1 MKTRQ
6 IELRRP
12 GLHWFYGRLLARPLI
27 PAVLLALMTALSLWQ
42 ATNLRVAVDLS
53 GLIGAQTP
61 GARAIRDYADRF
73 EPFRAEEVLLV
84 SAPGFGNAETLR
96 AFEDLVLELQFV
108 DGVESVIS
116 IAGLPAPGRSG
127 AWLSGPELAALPPAE
142 RLRTMRDQNP
152 LAAQLMSRDL
162 TRAVVVV
169 NPSREHGGAGFLAD
183 LMQAADRIDGLRIDN
198 VGLAE
203 VQRAVSTELIRDL
216 EVLTPA
222 SFGISLILTL
232 ILFRS
237 IRAVLAVALPPVV
250 GLIWFMG
257 WMGATGTAIDP
268 VMGALPVLL
277 IVLAFSDSIHVYHA
291 AIHLSETGDDPRT
304 VVAHAMAE
312 TAPAAALTSL
322 TTIIAFASL
331 SLPDSP
337 SLNTMSLAGVAGMTL
352 SLTAV
357 LLLTPILMWAM
368 GSPKP
373 GSRAPRMFNLVVPPA
388 RALARRGRLV
398 AGLTALLL
406 VGLLAMQSQSRI
418 GFRYADYLP
427 RGADVSNALADMEAA
442 GLGSDRMIVIVESDP
457 AAPLERVRRA
467 VAAIWGEG
475 RTAWVQGDAG
485 AAILAR
491 MAARDG
497 AAHALPVQMPIAAAD
512 VRADEALR
520 ALEANLETAGLA
532 PFTAVIGP
540 GYALLT
546 EGPKLVQNLRLG
558 LYGTIA
564 AITLLVALVYRSWRL
579 GLLSLVVNLI
589 PILGVEAWLVLI
601 GRELTIMNVIALT
614 IAFGIAVDD
623 TLHFL
628 NRLRLAPPGDTRAR
642 VTSALVE
649 AGPPITAT
657 TVILLSGLVV
667 TLTSALPGLAV
678 YGGLM
683 GLAVLLAL
691 LTVLFLLPGLIR
703 WSVK

>member
-6 IELRRP
+6 IEHRRP
-12 GLHWFYGRLLARPLI
+12 GLQWFFGRLLARPLI
-27 PAVLLALMTALSLWQ
+27 PALVLVLMTAVSLWQ
-42 ATNLRVAVDLS
+42 ASNLRVAVDLS
-53 GLIGAQTP
+53 GLIGEQTQ
-61 GARAIRDYADRF
+61 GARAIRAYSERF
-73 EPFRAEEVLLV
+73 EPLRAEEVLLV
-84 SAPGFGNAETLR
+84 SAPSFGNPQTLR

-127 AWLSGPELAALPPAE
+127 AWLSGPELSELPPAE
-142 RLRTMRDQNP
+142 RLHRMRDENP
-152 LAAQLMSRDL
+152 LAAQLMSEDL
-162 TRAVVVV
+162 SRAVVVV
-169 NPSREHGGAGFLAD
+169 NPQRDRGGSAFGAD
-183 LMQAADRIDGLRIDN
+183 LQDAAALIDGLQVDN

-203 VQRAVSTELIRDL
+203 VQRAVSAELIHDL

-222 SFGISLILTL
+222 SFGVCLVLTL

-237 IRAVLAVALPPVV
+237 IRAVVAVALPPIV

-291 AIHLSETGDDPRT
+291 AIHLSEGGDDPKK

-331 SLPDSP
+331 SLPNSP

-352 SLTAV
+352 SLFAV
-357 LLLTPILMWAM
+357 LLLTPILMWAL
-368 GSPKP
+368 GIPKP
-373 GSRAPRMFNLVVPPA
+373 GSRAPRMFAAVVPPA
-388 RALARRGRLV
+388 RALARRGRMV
-398 AGLTALLL
+398 AVLTALLL
-406 VGLLAMQSQSRI
+406 AGLLAIQSQSQI

-442 GLGSDRMIVIVESDP
+442 GLGSDRMLVIVEADP
-457 AAPLERVRRA
+457 AAPLDRVRRT
-467 VAAIWGEG
+467 VAAIWGAG
-475 RTAWVQGDAG
+475 RTGWVQGDAG
-485 AAILAR
+485 ADMLAR
-491 MAARDG
+491 VASRDG
-497 AAHALPVQMPIAAAD
+497 SAHALPVQMPIAAAD
-512 VRADEALR
+512 VRADEALH
-520 ALEANLETAGLA
+520 ALEADLDAAGLS
-532 PFTAVIGP
+532 PFTAIIGP
-540 GYALLT
+540 GHALLT

-564 AITLLVALVYRSWRL
+564 VITLLVAVVYRSWRL
-579 GLLSLVVNLI
+579 GAVSLVVNLI
-589 PILGVEAWLVLI
+589 PILGVEAWLVVI

-628 NRLRLAPPGDTRAR
+628 NRLRLAPPGNIQSR

-657 TVILLSGLVV
+657 TVILCSGLVV

-691 LTVLFLLPGLIR
+691 LTDLFLLPGLIR
-703 WSVK
+703 WSLK